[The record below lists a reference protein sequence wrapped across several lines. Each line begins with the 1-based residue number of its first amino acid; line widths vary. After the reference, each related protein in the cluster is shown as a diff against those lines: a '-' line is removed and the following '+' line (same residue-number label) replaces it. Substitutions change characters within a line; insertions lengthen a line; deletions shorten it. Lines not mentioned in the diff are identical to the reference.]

1 MFLGKLRIV
10 LPQGTTMPL
19 LSIYSKDVPS
29 CHTGNCSSML
39 IADLLIVVRSWNSPK
54 YLSTEEWIIKMC
66 IYTMEHYPAIK
77 NKVIIKFIGNLT

>member
-1 MFLGKLRIV
+1 MILGMY
-10 LPQGTTMPL
+10 LPQDLDISL
-19 LSIYSKDVPS
+19 LSIYSKNVPS